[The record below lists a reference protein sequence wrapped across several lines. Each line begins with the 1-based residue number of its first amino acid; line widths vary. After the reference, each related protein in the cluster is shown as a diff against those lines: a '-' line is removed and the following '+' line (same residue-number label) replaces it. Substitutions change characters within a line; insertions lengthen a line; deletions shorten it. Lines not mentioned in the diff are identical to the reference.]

1 MFKKLKN
8 ILLKL
13 EKLIYRELP
22 NRQGH
27 SNEKPS
33 YFAFGFGTLSSYFK
47 ECNKEKI
54 EQYKKIHYN
63 CCGVNNEESKIK
75 KEKKE
80 DRKIRKK
87 EFKKSQRSSRKSS
100 M

>member
-1 MFKKLKN
+1 MEIIKKCHCVH
-8 ILLKL
+8 
-13 EKLIYRELP
+13 IYRDLP

-33 YFAFGFGTLSSYFK
+33 YWACGFDTLSAYFK
-47 ECNKEKI
+47 ASDESQI
-54 EQYKKIHYN
+54 QQYKTLHYN
-63 CCGVNNEESKIK
+63 CCGVNNELNETK

-80 DRKIRKK
+80 ERKNKK
-87 EFKKSQRSSRKSS
+87 REFKKSQKSSRKSS